1 MSLSPSAKPWRRAQR
16 GPQPL
21 CAEPPAAAPRLAGQR
36 GTPTAAFR
44 PENTPS
50 TARTARRELPHPP
63 PPGPEVTQFPQKTP
77 NPAGPPPGASSS
89 RPQAG
94 NPAAAD
100 LCRIAAPGPA
110 PVPGPPPAPF
120 PSHLSSV
127 SVLACRDP
135 VPAAPAA
142 AATPGRPARPLTT
155 PPPSPGG
162 PAAAARSMAPG
173 PARPCRLSPAPL
185 GPRRRPR
192 AVSGRRG
199 LPTGLR
205 GTGRAGSGPVWRGKE
220 GEPRLPPPSHTHKH
234 TQRQLN
240 GGLRRLGSK

>member
-21 CAEPPAAAPRLAGQR
+21 RAEPPAAAPRLAGQR

-110 PVPGPPPAPF
+110 PVPP
-120 PSHLSSV
+120 
-127 SVLACRDP
+127 RP
-135 VPAAPAA
+135 VPLSPVQRLGAGLPRPGPRCSCCRRHPRPPGAAPHHAAALPRRPGRRRPLHGARPGPALPPQPGPARAPAA
-142 AATPGRPARPLTT
+142 AESCQRAAGLTHRPPRHRQGGQRPRVAGE
-155 PPPSPGG
+155 GG
-162 PAAAARSMAPG
+162 
-173 PARPCRLSPAPL
+173 
-185 GPRRRPR
+185 RRR
-192 AVSGRRG
+192 G
-199 LPTGLR
+199 
-205 GTGRAGSGPVWRGKE
+205 
-220 GEPRLPPPSHTHKH
+220 
-234 TQRQLN
+234 
-240 GGLRRLGSK
+240 